1 VVVAEQPLL
10 PRVVPQHLHLRP
22 LQHPLLALPQPA
34 HPLDVGP
41 VELAVVADA
50 DVVALALHR
59 LRLLLS
65 TRSWT
70 RFSPMAAIACIR

>member
-1 VVVAEQPLL
+1 
-10 PRVVPQHLHLRP
+10 VVPQHLHLRP

-41 VELAVVADA
+41 VELAVAEDA
-50 DVVALALHR
+50 DVAALVLH
-59 LRLLLS
+59 LPLLLLS
-65 TRSWT
+65 TRNWT